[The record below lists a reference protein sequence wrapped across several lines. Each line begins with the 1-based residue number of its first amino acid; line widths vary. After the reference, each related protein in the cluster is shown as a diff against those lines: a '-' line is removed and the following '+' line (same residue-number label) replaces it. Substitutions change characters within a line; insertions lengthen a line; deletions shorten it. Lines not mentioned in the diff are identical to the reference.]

1 MKQPGK
7 ILVIDD
13 DPNILKLMTFVLE
26 EYSLKTA
33 GNGEEGLKVFEEW
46 EPDLVLLDQNM
57 PGMSGLEVIK
67 VIQKKQNLLPVLVM
81 TGMESVALASAFM
94 RSGAL
99 DYIVKPIDPDVLK
112 KRVDWAINTYI
123 PEQILILQEK
133 LQSKQDEVLGK
144 WSSMVRHRVNNFLQI
159 IKFSLDELQEKC
171 GDHSTSIEN
180 FIDIKQ
186 SAEGIKDIMDQLEN
200 MKYD

>member
-13 DPNILKLMTFVLE
+13 DPNILKLMTFLLE

-33 GNGEEGLKVFEEW
+33 NNGEEGLVIFDEW

-57 PGMSGLEVIK
+57 PGMSGLDVIK
-67 VIQKKQNLLPVLVM
+67 EILKKHSLLPVFVM
-81 TGMESVALASAFM
+81 TGMESVSLASAFM

-171 GDHSTSIEN
+171 GDQSTSTEN

-186 SAEGIKDIMDQLEN
+186 STEGIKDIMDQLEN